1 MPLAVSAIIFALRGY
16 ATSRKVKWFLG
27 IILPVM
33 ERMKSPSL
41 RVLMTILVP
50 RMMETSFRYM
60 TLEDKKAVL
69 DRFEALLKEHLGNNG
84 EQIATSPTS

>member
-1 MPLAVSAIIFALRGY
+1 MPLPVIAVIFALRAYG
-16 ATSRKVKWFLG
+16 TSRKVKWLLA
-27 IILPVM
+27 IIPPVM

-41 RVLMTILVP
+41 RVLMTTLVP

-69 DRFEALLKEHLGNNG
+69 DKFEALVEEHRGKDR
-84 EQIATSPTS
+84 EQDARVPTS